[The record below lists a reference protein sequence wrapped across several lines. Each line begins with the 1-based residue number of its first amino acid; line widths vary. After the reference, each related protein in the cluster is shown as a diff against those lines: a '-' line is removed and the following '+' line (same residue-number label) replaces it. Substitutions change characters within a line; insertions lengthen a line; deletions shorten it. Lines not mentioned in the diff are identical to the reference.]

1 MCRASRAS
9 APCGAE
15 VSGGRADGVNAELRR
30 LERRVRRQVDLRMAG
45 RRVWESLPA
54 IVQILAAVAAA
65 YSIAHWGLGHA
76 VPLLAITVT
85 INSLGFTRDARPV
98 RVAETV
104 LGILLGV
111 ALGDA
116 LALLVGHGVWQLV
129 VVLAVVLVVGRAVS
143 ANPAFAVAA
152 AVPSAIVVMLPP
164 PAGGP
169 FSYTLDAFVGGVVAL
184 VATAL
189 IPRDPRRAAAR
200 DGRALFSVLEE
211 STGSIVDG
219 LADADPAAAELAL
232 TRLRRAQPLVD
243 AWGTSLD
250 SALSVARI
258 SPWVHRHLPE
268 LRRGARVLGGADLAV
283 RHLRTIARRSEFL
296 VRDGRPRPELAGL
309 VSQLAAGIRLLGAE
323 QGDPELAGAARA
335 ELSHLAVRLDPR
347 AVVPGAPVTDVAIL
361 LLLRPLVVDLLD
373 ASGLDPDAARALLP
387 PVA

>member
-1 MCRASRAS
+1 MANG
-9 APCGAE
+9 PAE
-15 VSGGRADGVNAELRR
+15 GVSAELRR
-30 LERRVRRQVDLRMAG
+30 LERRVRRQLDLRMAG

-54 IVQILAAVAAA
+54 IVQILVAVTAA

-85 INSLGFTRDARPV
+85 INSLGFARDARPV

-116 LALLVGHGVWQLV
+116 IALLVGRGIWQLV
-129 VVLAVVLVVGRAVS
+129 VVLALVFVVGRAVS
-143 ANPAFAVAA
+143 ANPSFAVAA

-169 FSYTLDAFVGGVVAL
+169 FSYSLDALVGGVVAL

-189 IPRDPRRAAAR
+189 IPRDPRRAALR

-211 STGSIVDG
+211 SLGSVVDA
-219 LADADPAAAELAL
+219 LAQADSAAAELAL
-232 TRLRRAQPLVD
+232 TRLRRTQPLVD
-243 AWGTSLD
+243 AWSGSLD
-250 SALSVARI
+250 SAISIARI

-268 LRRGARVLGGADLAV
+268 LRRGTRVLAGADLAA
-283 RHLRTIARRSEFL
+283 RHLRTISRRVEFL
-296 VRDGRPRPELAGL
+296 VRDGRARPELAGL
-309 VSQLAAGIRLLGAE
+309 VSQLGTGVRLLGAE
-323 QGDPELAGAARA
+323 QHDAELAGAARA
-335 ELSHLAVRLDPR
+335 ELTRLAARLDP
-347 AVVPGAPVTDVAIL
+347 AEVLPDAALTDAAIV

>member
-1 MCRASRAS
+1 
-9 APCGAE
+9 
-15 VSGGRADGVNAELRR
+15 
-30 LERRVRRQVDLRMAG
+30 MAG

-268 LRRGARVLGGADLAV
+268 LRRGVRVQGGADLAV